1 MGKKTFGETFGKNK
15 VSQDNTEKPVKDEMY
30 TILLPETTTQIAE
43 DMTMT
48 IKDILETTTALSMD
62 DKMMEEMDDLEPEVI
77 EKKKQEIR
85 KEMMKKL
92 IGKLRN
98 TKRRNRFNKNIANTD
113 DKLESESSNIV
124 PIYTTPLVELTTQS
138 STVTNDEKEAVT
150 DAIMTVRDL
159 MGLIDEESAESKMTT
174 ATEMMDST
182 ENLSNSSEPTLG
194 KNIYCPITSWHSNS
208 DQPIT
213 VKILH

>member
-15 VSQDNTEKPVKDEMY
+15 LSQDNTEKPVKDEMY

-48 IKDILETTTALSMD
+48 IKDILETTTAISMD

-124 PIYTTPLVELTTQS
+124 PIYTTPLAELTTQS
-138 STVTNDEKEAVT
+138 STVTNDETEAVT

-159 MGLIDEESAESKMTT
+159 MGLIDEETAESKMTT

-182 ENLSNSSEPTLG
+182 ENLSNSNEPTSG
-194 KNIYCPITSWHSNS
+194 KNFYCPITSWHSNS

>member
-15 VSQDNTEKPVKDEMY
+15 LSQDNTEKPVKDEMY

-48 IKDILETTTALSMD
+48 IKDILETTTAISMD

-124 PIYTTPLVELTTQS
+124 PIYTTPLAELTTQS

-159 MGLIDEESAESKMTT
+159 MGLIDEETAESKMTT

-194 KNIYCPITSWHSNS
+194 KNIYCPIT
-208 DQPIT
+208 Q
-213 VKILH
+213 VGILT